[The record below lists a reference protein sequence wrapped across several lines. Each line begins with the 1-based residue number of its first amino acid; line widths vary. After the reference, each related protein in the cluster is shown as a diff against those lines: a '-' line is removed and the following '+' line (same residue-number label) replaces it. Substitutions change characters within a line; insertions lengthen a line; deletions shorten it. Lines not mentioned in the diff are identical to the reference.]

1 MSELEQIVRPA
12 QDGSIRPV
20 YLPQLLA
27 APKVSNPN
35 AVTWGSASASIFQAS
50 ASISQSVP
58 PAKWPKSDEIKRT
71 YDIVKVM
78 NPDDH
83 SQYVHV
89 EAMTEYQAR
98 NAIDKSRVTL
108 KYASQGASEH
118 VEIVSTGNV
127 RTSGEQ

>member
-12 QDGSIRPV
+12 QDGSIRPI

-27 APKVSNPN
+27 APKVQTPN
-35 AVTWGSASASIFQAS
+35 AITWGSSGANIFRASASV
-50 ASISQSVP
+50 SQTVP
-58 PAKWPKSDEIKRT
+58 PAKWPKHSEIKRT
-71 YDIVKVM
+71 YDVVKVM

-98 NAIDKSRVTL
+98 NKIDGSRVTL
-108 KYASQGASEH
+108 QYATNTNSEH
-118 VEIVSTGNV
+118 VQVVSTGNT
-127 RTSGEQ
+127 RTSGQ